1 MNNVASKYIISH
13 TFYPHVSQ
21 KVIFLKYISMLHVL
35 AVAKHSLNTTF
46 VLVVCWHI
54 FLPKFKLYKKFF
66 KYKIWSPNR
75 DPQSRPYLSFN
86 LSMITWSIFIQP
98 YLSIRQIWPSNFKVA
113 MFETTSFPSQ
123 TKVSRIV
130 YKVKL

>member
-1 MNNVASKYIISH
+1 MNNVASKYIIRH

-86 LSMITWSIFIQP
+86 LVWLLDQSSYNLTYQLDKFDPPISKLQCLKQP
-98 YLSIRQIWPSNFKVA
+98 L
-113 MFETTSFPSQ
+113 FPL
-123 TKVSRIV
+123 
-130 YKVKL
+130 KLKWAVLCIK